1 MGVHV
6 ELRQFFGT
14 LQARWRFA
22 LVTFV
27 LGAIAT
33 VVLVTSMAPQ
43 YGSTVKIFMSTP
55 GGGQTEYVAAYT
67 LQQRV
72 ASYADLA
79 VDPAVLQ
86 TVVDRLN
93 LDESP
98 TQLAGQISAT
108 VVTGTINIQI
118 DVTAD
123 TAEQAQLIAGA
134 EADAIVALVKRLE
147 RPATSG
153 QAAAVT
159 ARIAADP
166 SFRSSPVAP
175 NVPLNLAAGLLL
187 SLFLAIAGALVRDL
201 LDRTVKSRRD
211 VETITSS
218 AVLATLPFY
227 PQVKKEPL
235 SAETGGNLAEAF
247 RVLRTNLQFVKLD
260 AERQAILVSSAL
272 PNEGKTLTATNL
284 AISMAQSG
292 RSVLLIDADM
302 RNPNVAELL
311 GLENSVGLLSVLVG
325 RTTIEQAIQPHVSG
339 ISFMG
344 TGPAA
349 PNPAEVL
356 ESRAMRDLLA
366 RVRNEFD
373 TVIIDAPPM
382 LPVADASILLT
393 EVDGALLL
401 VRHGS
406 TTREQLRLAVE
417 RVETVG
423 GQLFGCVLNRTP
435 RRASDD
441 AYGYGY
447 GHGYGYGSALPQA
460 VRPEQP
466 EKSGDEASTLSR
478 S

>member
-1 MGVHV
+1 M
-6 ELRQFFGT
+6 ELRQFFTT
-14 LQARWRFA
+14 LQARWRFG
-22 LVTFV
+22 LITFV
-27 LGAIAT
+27 LGVVAT
-33 VVLVTSMAPQ
+33 VLLVLSLAPQ
-43 YGSTVKIFMSTP
+43 YGSTVKVFMSTP
-55 GGGQTEYVAAYT
+55 AGGTTEYVAAYT

-79 VDPAVLQ
+79 VDPAVLE

-93 LDESP
+93 LDETP
-98 TQLAGQISAT
+98 GQLAGQVSAS
-108 VVTGTINIQI
+108 VVTNTQTIQI
-118 DVTAD
+118 AVTAS
-123 TAEQAQLIAGA
+123 TPEEAQRIAGA
-134 EADAIVALVKRLE
+134 EADAVVALVKRLE
-147 RPATSG
+147 RPATAG
-153 QAAAVT
+153 QPAAVT
-159 ARIAADP
+159 AKIAADP
-166 SFRSSPVAP
+166 SFSSTPVAP
-175 NVPLNLAAGLLL
+175 NVPLNLAAGVLV
-187 SLFLAIAGALVRDL
+187 SIFLAIAGSLVRDL

-344 TGPAA
+344 TGPVA

-356 ESRAMRDLLA
+356 ESRAMRDLLN
-366 RVRNEFD
+366 RVRLEFD

-423 GQLFGCVLNRTP
+423 GRLFGCVLNRTP

-447 GHGYGYGSALPQA
+447 GHGYGYGSALPPA
-460 VRPEQP
+460 YRPEPTSDDGQQ
-466 EKSGDEASTLSR
+466 ASTLSR